1 MAAPSQPSQML
12 PPKAAST
19 RGSFTSGAGRLVDQV
34 GRVREAGLL
43 IALAAVAIIVG
54 VQAPRYLS
62 TGNIRQILVSV
73 SIIAV
78 VAVGQTLVVLTRNVD
93 LSVASTVGLVA
104 YVVRDIFRDNPD
116 FPIWLAVIVGLLIG
130 ACLGAVN
137 GTLVTLGGVPAIV
150 ATLGT
155 LYIFRGLTFAIGGG
169 ELVTASEVPPDFRQI
184 ALARPLGIPAPI
196 LIAGGAALVVG
207 YFLRTTRPGRELYAI
222 GSNPEAARLSG
233 LPVDRLVFSAFVA
246 CGALAAA
253 GGILWGARFP
263 SVDARA
269 ATGYEL
275 LVVAAVVLGGVN
287 IFGGSGTVLG
297 AILGAIFLGM
307 IQNALTILRL
317 NAFWLQA
324 ISGAAILIA
333 VTLDLLIIRRL
344 QEILRARRRR

>member
-1 MAAPSQPSQML
+1 MATPSRSLPPDVAAPRGGF
-12 PPKAAST
+12 AA
-19 RGSFTSGAGRLVDQV
+19 GAGRVIDLV

-43 IALAAVAIIVG
+43 IALAAVVVIVG

-93 LSVASTVGLVA
+93 LSVASTIGLVA
-104 YVVRDIFRDNPD
+104 YVVRDLFRDNPD
-116 FPIWLAVIVGLLIG
+116 FPIWLAVIVCILIG
-130 ACLGAVN
+130 ACLGGVN
-137 GTLVTLGGVPAIV
+137 GLLVTVGGVPAIV

-155 LYIFRGLTFAIGGG
+155 LYVFRGMTFAIGGG

-184 ALARPLGIPAPI
+184 ALSRPFGIPTPI
-196 LIAGGAALVVG
+196 LVAAAAALIVG
-207 YFLRTTRPGRELYAI
+207 YVLRTTRSGRQLYAV
-222 GSNPEAARLSG
+222 GSNPEAARLAG

-246 CGALAAA
+246 CGALAAV
-253 GGILWGARFP
+253 GGILWAARFP

-333 VTLDLLIIRRL
+333 VTLDLLITRRL
-344 QEILRARRRR
+344 QEILRARRQR